1 MLRGQRCHR
10 PEVEL
15 DRVSELGHGNNEQE
29 NFLSDVSQSAMLT
42 KTGTTLQAP
51 DISPSFPVSTVVMYN
66 SRKSGHMRLAQSA
79 YISHLPRRV
88 LFLFLQIALYT
99 KQHAQQ

>member
-29 NFLSDVSQSAMLT
+29 NFMSDFPIRHVNQHGDNAA
-42 KTGTTLQAP
+42 GTRY
-51 DISPSFPVSTVVMYN
+51 FPKLPRIYVGMYN
-66 SRKSGHMRLAQSA
+66 SRQSGHMRLAQSA

-88 LFLFLQIALYT
+88 LFLFLQIGLYT
-99 KQHAQQ
+99 KQRAQQ

>member
-1 MLRGQRCHR
+1 MLRGQRCHG
-10 PEVEL
+10 PDVEL

-51 DISPSFPVSTVVMYN
+51 DISPSFPVSTVGMYN
-66 SRKSGHMRLAQSA
+66 SR
-79 YISHLPRRV
+79 
-88 LFLFLQIALYT
+88 
-99 KQHAQQ
+99 